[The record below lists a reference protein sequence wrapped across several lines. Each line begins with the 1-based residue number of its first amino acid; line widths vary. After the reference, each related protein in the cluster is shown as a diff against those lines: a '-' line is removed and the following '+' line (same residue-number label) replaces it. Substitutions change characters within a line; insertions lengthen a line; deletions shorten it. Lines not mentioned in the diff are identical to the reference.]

1 MGSAEDGKP
10 CPDNLLQWT
19 LPVSSVTSK
28 EVERGVPEGLPITST
43 FKAPSSASAILRKR
57 PK

>member
-28 EVERGVPEGLPITST
+28 EVERGVPEGLP
-43 FKAPSSASAILRKR
+43 FFNRK
-57 PK
+57 KNCKNKK